1 MFALLDVTEETE
13 DGRVF
18 HPTQIR
24 SSRVLDAEKLG
35 ALLAELRDTLT
46 ANNKDKTM
54 LSEILKHLDGHDALY
69 DFADAI
75 VQVRLKMTREMYRE
89 ELQRLNNMGSLSN
102 VQQED
107 FNILTGDVEALTRVM
122 AFYGFDEENEDA

>member
-1 MFALLDVTEETE
+1 
-13 DGRVF
+13 
-18 HPTQIR
+18 
-24 SSRVLDAEKLG
+24 
-35 ALLAELRDTLT
+35 
-46 ANNKDKTM
+46 M

-107 FNILTGDVEALTRVM
+107 FNDLTGDVEALTRVM
-122 AFYGFDEENEDA
+122 AFYGFDEENEDD

>member
-1 MFALLDVTEETE
+1 
-13 DGRVF
+13 
-18 HPTQIR
+18 
-24 SSRVLDAEKLG
+24 
-35 ALLAELRDTLT
+35 
-46 ANNKDKTM
+46 M
-54 LSEILKHLDGHDALY
+54 LSDVLKHLDGHDALY

-107 FNILTGDVEALTRVM
+107 FNELTGDVEALTRVLN
-122 AFYGFDEENEDA
+122 FYGFDEENEDA

>member
-1 MFALLDVTEETE
+1 
-13 DGRVF
+13 
-18 HPTQIR
+18 
-24 SSRVLDAEKLG
+24 
-35 ALLAELRDTLT
+35 
-46 ANNKDKTM
+46 M

-89 ELQRLNNMGSLSN
+89 ELQRLDNMGSLSN

-107 FNILTGDVEALTRVM
+107 FNDLTGDVEALTRVLN
-122 AFYGFDEENEDA
+122 FYGFDEEYEDE

>member
-1 MFALLDVTEETE
+1 
-13 DGRVF
+13 
-18 HPTQIR
+18 
-24 SSRVLDAEKLG
+24 
-35 ALLAELRDTLT
+35 
-46 ANNKDKTM
+46 M
-54 LSEILKHLDGHDALY
+54 LSEVIKHLDGHDALY

-89 ELQRLNNMGSLSN
+89 ELQRLNNMGPLSN

-122 AFYGFDEENEDA
+122 AFYGFDEDSEDDF

>member
-1 MFALLDVTEETE
+1 
-13 DGRVF
+13 
-18 HPTQIR
+18 
-24 SSRVLDAEKLG
+24 
-35 ALLAELRDTLT
+35 
-46 ANNKDKTM
+46 M
-54 LSEILKHLDGHDALY
+54 LNEIIKHLDGHDALY

-89 ELQRLNNMGSLSN
+89 ELQRLNSMGPLSN

-122 AFYGFDEENEDA
+122 AFYGFDEENEDD

>member
-1 MFALLDVTEETE
+1 
-13 DGRVF
+13 
-18 HPTQIR
+18 
-24 SSRVLDAEKLG
+24 
-35 ALLAELRDTLT
+35 
-46 ANNKDKTM
+46 M

-102 VQQED
+102 VEQED
-107 FNILTGDVEALTRVM
+107 FNNLTGDVEALTRVLDL
-122 AFYGFDEENEDA
+122 YGFDEENEDDF

>member
-1 MFALLDVTEETE
+1 
-13 DGRVF
+13 
-18 HPTQIR
+18 
-24 SSRVLDAEKLG
+24 
-35 ALLAELRDTLT
+35 
-46 ANNKDKTM
+46 M
-54 LSEILKHLDGHDALY
+54 LSEMIKHLDGHAALY

-107 FNILTGDVEALTRVM
+107 FNILTGDVEALTRVLN
-122 AFYGFDEENEDA
+122 FYGFDQEDEDD

>member
-1 MFALLDVTEETE
+1 
-13 DGRVF
+13 
-18 HPTQIR
+18 
-24 SSRVLDAEKLG
+24 
-35 ALLAELRDTLT
+35 
-46 ANNKDKTM
+46 M
-54 LSEILKHLDGHDALY
+54 LSEMIKHLDGHHALY

-89 ELQRLNNMGSLSN
+89 ELQRFNNMGSLSN

-107 FNILTGDVEALTRVM
+107 FNTLTGDVEALTRVM

>member
-1 MFALLDVTEETE
+1 M
-13 DGRVF
+13 
-18 HPTQIR
+18 
-24 SSRVLDAEKLG
+24 
-35 ALLAELRDTLT
+35 
-46 ANNKDKTM
+46 M
-54 LSEILKHLDGHDALY
+54 SEIIKHLDGHDALY

-122 AFYGFDEENEDA
+122 AFYGFDEEDEDA

>member
-1 MFALLDVTEETE
+1 
-13 DGRVF
+13 
-18 HPTQIR
+18 
-24 SSRVLDAEKLG
+24 
-35 ALLAELRDTLT
+35 
-46 ANNKDKTM
+46 M

-102 VQQED
+102 AQQED
-107 FNILTGDVEALTRVM
+107 FNILTGDVEALTRVINLH
-122 AFYGFDEENEDA
+122 GFDEENEDE

>member
-1 MFALLDVTEETE
+1 
-13 DGRVF
+13 
-18 HPTQIR
+18 
-24 SSRVLDAEKLG
+24 
-35 ALLAELRDTLT
+35 
-46 ANNKDKTM
+46 M

-69 DFADAI
+69 DFADTI

-107 FNILTGDVEALTRVM
+107 FNILTGDVEALTRVLN
-122 AFYGFDEENEDA
+122 FYGFYEDNDNE

>member
-1 MFALLDVTEETE
+1 
-13 DGRVF
+13 
-18 HPTQIR
+18 
-24 SSRVLDAEKLG
+24 
-35 ALLAELRDTLT
+35 
-46 ANNKDKTM
+46 M

-102 VQQED
+102 AQQED
-107 FNILTGDVEALTRVM
+107 FNILTGDVEALTRVIN
-122 AFYGFDEENEDA
+122 FYGFDEEDEDD

>member
-1 MFALLDVTEETE
+1 
-13 DGRVF
+13 
-18 HPTQIR
+18 
-24 SSRVLDAEKLG
+24 
-35 ALLAELRDTLT
+35 
-46 ANNKDKTM
+46 M

-89 ELQRLNNMGSLSN
+89 ELQRLNNMGALSN

-122 AFYGFDEENEDA
+122 AFYGFDEENEDD

>member
-1 MFALLDVTEETE
+1 
-13 DGRVF
+13 
-18 HPTQIR
+18 
-24 SSRVLDAEKLG
+24 
-35 ALLAELRDTLT
+35 
-46 ANNKDKTM
+46 M
-54 LSEILKHLDGHDALY
+54 LSEIIKHLDGHDALY

-89 ELQRLNNMGSLSN
+89 ELQRLNNMGSLTN

-122 AFYGFDEENEDA
+122 AFYGFDEENEDDF

>member
-1 MFALLDVTEETE
+1 
-13 DGRVF
+13 
-18 HPTQIR
+18 
-24 SSRVLDAEKLG
+24 
-35 ALLAELRDTLT
+35 
-46 ANNKDKTM
+46 M

-89 ELQRLNNMGSLSN
+89 ELQRLSNMGSLTN

-107 FNILTGDVEALTRVM
+107 FNILAGDVEALTRVLN
-122 AFYGFDEENEDA
+122 FYGFDEENEDE

>member
-1 MFALLDVTEETE
+1 
-13 DGRVF
+13 
-18 HPTQIR
+18 
-24 SSRVLDAEKLG
+24 
-35 ALLAELRDTLT
+35 
-46 ANNKDKTM
+46 M
-54 LSEILKHLDGHDALY
+54 LSEVLKHLDGHDALH

-107 FNILTGDVEALTRVM
+107 FNDLTGDVEALTRVLN
-122 AFYGFDEENEDA
+122 FYGFDEEYEDE